1 MLVEEGDL
9 RKRIKRTQ
17 KRDEKIVKV
26 VEELKKTEMK
36 SLKDEK

>member
-17 KRDEKIVKV
+17 ERDEKMVKA